1 MSKKVMQKIVSI
13 NKQTELSAIRVDL
26 NFQQDIQKF
35 VDEVFEEIDYSERI
49 NKEMDAAWV
58 KTRNAVQE
66 LIKATQE
73 VKNHLSSLD
82 VKSDAKSL
90 QDKVKSAA
98 DALGV
103 KPTAVKGYDDI
114 GVAVKEATKQAQ
126 NARANIK
133 DSKIPTG

>member
-133 DSKIPTG
+133 DSKIPKG

>member
-1 MSKKVMQKIVSI
+1 MSKKIMSKIVSI
-13 NKQTELSAIRVDL
+13 EKQELSAIRVDL

-66 LIKATQE
+66 LTQATQE

-90 QDKVKSAA
+90 QDKVKAASAE
-98 DALGV
+98 LGV

-114 GVAVKEATKQAQ
+114 DVAVKEATKQAQ

-133 DSKIPTG
+133 DSKIPKG

>member
-1 MSKKVMQKIVSI
+1 MQRIVSI
-13 NKQTELSAIRVDL
+13 EKQELSAIKVNL

-35 VDEVFEEIDYSERI
+35 VDEVYDEIDYSIQI

-73 VKNHLSSLD
+73 VKSHLSNLD
-82 VKSDAKSL
+82 VKADAKSL

-98 DALGV
+98 DELGV
-103 KPTAVKGYDDI
+103 KPSAVKGYDDI
-114 GVAVKEATKQAQ
+114 GDAVKEAAKQAQ
-126 NARANIK
+126 DARVNIK
-133 DSKIPTG
+133 DSKIPKG